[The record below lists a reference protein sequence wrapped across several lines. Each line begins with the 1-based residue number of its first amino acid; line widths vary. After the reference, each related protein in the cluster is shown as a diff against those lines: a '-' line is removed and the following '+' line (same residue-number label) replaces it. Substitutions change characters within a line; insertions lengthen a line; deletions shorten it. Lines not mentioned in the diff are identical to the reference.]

1 MSYVIFVALKPLCA
15 SVSDID
21 ACCKTQQASDVNTLI
36 LTLQAAMCSV
46 CIVLKKFTANVQ
58 MLNIIQRLL
67 VANMSQR

>member
-1 MSYVIFVALKPLCA
+1 MLCA
-15 SVSDID
+15 NALNID

-36 LTLQAAMCSV
+36 LSLQAAMCSV
-46 CIVLKKFTANVQ
+46 CIVLKKFSANVQ